1 MSRYVHEVGDMLEYV
16 TQYST
21 AYNIIVQN
29 KEGTD
34 VVLGDT
40 KTVCDMLDTLYWSR
54 LFITKN
60 ESVQD
65 AETQFEKV
73 FKNFL
78 KRRQKDF
85 NLIYQSLYDYEY
97 NPIENYNRME
107 VSDVV
112 KGGTDTN
119 TTREQSENSIN
130 YGSIDTREDNL
141 SATAQSNATDRNTG
155 ADIISKAVS
164 GFNQPNTMNESEKET
179 TTYGKE
185 TTTTGTTTT
194 TNTGTQKNTK
204 SGTDSNNSESLKSSE
219 MSYGGTE
226 KTTNTGTQKNTKS
239 GTDSNNSESL
249 TSSEMSYGGT
259 EKTTS
264 NIHGNIGVTTSQ
276 QMITAEV
283 EMRKYNLLENILDEF
298 IEYSTVF
305 M

>member
-1 MSRYVHEVGDMLEYV
+1 MSRYVHEVGDMLECV

-21 AYNIIVQN
+21 AFNITVQD

-34 VVLGDT
+34 VILADT

-54 LFITKN
+54 MFISKN
-60 ESVQD
+60 ERVQD
-65 AETQFEKV
+65 AESQFEKV

-85 NLIYQSLYDYEY
+85 NLIYQSLYDYAY

-107 VSDVV
+107 ESDII
-112 KGGTDTN
+112 KGGKDSNVSTGHNDT
-119 TTREQSENSIN
+119 TYN
-130 YGSIDTREDNL
+130 YGSVDTRTDNL
-141 SATAQSNATDRNTG
+141 SATANSTATDTNSGEDGVT
-155 ADIISKAVS
+155 KFVS
-164 GFNQPNTMNESEKET
+164 GFNQPNTLNESERNVS
-179 TTYGKE
+179 TYGKS
-185 TTTTGTTTT
+185 TTSKADTTSKTGTDTS
-194 TNTGTQKNTK
+194 NTETQ
-204 SGTDSNNSESLKSSE
+204 SNSEI
-219 MSYGGTE
+219 
-226 KTTNTGTQKNTKS
+226 
-239 GTDSNNSESL
+239 
-249 TSSEMSYGGT
+249 SYGGT

-276 QMITAEV
+276 QMITAEL